1 MIRLG
6 ESNLDDVTVCK
17 ETTGSDFL
25 REAAS
30 DNATSENITEP
41 VPKADPKIRP
51 TEDSPQTGDGSEP
64 LSADDSSG
72 GGGHAFAEGLIYFDG
87 SWLVLGIL
95 SLGMVFAR
103 LRKDR
108 CPYLVLSGTFSGPT
122 DRVNQDHPALS

>member
-1 MIRLG
+1 M
-6 ESNLDDVTVCK
+6 
-17 ETTGSDFL
+17 
-25 REAAS
+25 EAS
-30 DNATSENITEP
+30 PN
-41 VPKADPKIRP
+41 
-51 TEDSPQTGDGSEP
+51 PQTILQAAAE
-64 LSADDSSG
+64 G
-72 GGGHAFAEGLIYFDG
+72 GCNAFAEGLIYVDG

>member
-6 ESNLDDVTVCK
+6 ESNLDDVTFCK

-51 TEDSPQTGDGSEP
+51 TEDSP
-64 LSADDSSG
+64 
-72 GGGHAFAEGLIYFDG
+72 
-87 SWLVLGIL
+87 
-95 SLGMVFAR
+95 
-103 LRKDR
+103 
-108 CPYLVLSGTFSGPT
+108 
-122 DRVNQDHPALS
+122 